1 MREGIA
7 LPLIEF
13 ELINVEGEREI
24 GNYLEANTTETHG
37 WMLTKSVGINLWE
50 PEFPSFQSISPKML
64 TKEKDSNFIV

>member
-24 GNYLEANTTETHG
+24 GNYLEANTTETHR
-37 WMLTKSVGINLWE
+37 WMLTKSVGINL
-50 PEFPSFQSISPKML
+50 
-64 TKEKDSNFIV
+64 